1 MQLKET
7 AIRNYSKQAYEFV
20 DGKNGFKMRGSY
32 ILEGV
37 KQTGIIELSEKKD
50 HQSKWKVEYIYKMKS
65 YDTLGEALK
74 VYESE
79 SNVG

>member
-1 MQLKET
+1 
-7 AIRNYSKQAYEFV
+7 
-20 DGKNGFKMRGSY
+20 MRGSY
-32 ILEGV
+32 IV
-37 KQTGIIELSEKKD
+37 DANNNKTGIIELSEKKD
-50 HQSKWKVEYIYKMKS
+50 HQSKWKVEYIYKLNS